1 MTGDQSRKLK
11 IGDRVH
17 WKNDVGDAG
26 TVTENTWSGVVIKWD
41 NRGPQTIMHNDM
53 VDVSFDHLAQN

>member
-11 IGDRVH
+11 IGARVH
-17 WKNDVGDAG
+17 WQNDKADAG